1 LDENSFFNMLTIGFP
16 FAHSIEYE
24 CLLAFRGKKKVRTL
38 TLMDI
43 VVKFI
48 LVKEN
53 ECFCSRGGKLKNNIL
68 PLTGRLI
75 SKMNHVPHIERSV

>member
-1 LDENSFFNMLTIGFP
+1 MLTIGFP

-43 VVKFI
+43 VVKII

-53 ECFCSRGGKLKNNIL
+53 ESLCSHGGE
-68 PLTGRLI
+68 
-75 SKMNHVPHIERSV
+75 IEKIIFYP